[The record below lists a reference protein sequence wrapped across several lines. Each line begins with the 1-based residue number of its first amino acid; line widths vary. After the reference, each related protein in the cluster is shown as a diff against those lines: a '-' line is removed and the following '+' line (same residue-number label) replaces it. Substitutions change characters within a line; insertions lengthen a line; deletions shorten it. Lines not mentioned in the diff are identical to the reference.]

1 MVQFNDIRISITA
14 SHLRQNVALY
24 ALVVSPQ
31 LRGAK
36 LLLSREPG
44 TTPSGRSGGVARTL
58 P

>member
-1 MVQFNDIRISITA
+1 MVQFNDIRISVTT
-14 SHLRQNVALY
+14 SHPRPNLALY

-31 LRGAK
+31 TRGAK